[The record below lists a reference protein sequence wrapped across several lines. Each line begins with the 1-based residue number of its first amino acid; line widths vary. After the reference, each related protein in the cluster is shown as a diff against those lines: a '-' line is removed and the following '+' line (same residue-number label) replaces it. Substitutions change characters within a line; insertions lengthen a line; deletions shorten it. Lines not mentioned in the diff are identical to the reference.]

1 MKYDHL
7 IFVQVEDGHI
17 ATSARAIDEKTIH
30 SLYAYNMD
38 LIKFPEVNI
47 SDPQPTKRTDTDD
60 WQADRALRTMLSL
73 LYVISFL
80 CLLRYDE
87 ALRIQFDWIELED
100 FENSGHDAR
109 LKISLPFRKTHQTGG
124 M

>member
-47 SDPQPTKRTDTDD
+47 SDPPPTKRC
-60 WQADRALRTMLSL
+60 QCKKRFA
-73 LYVISFL
+73 L
-80 CLLRYDE
+80 CLFKWDG
-87 ALRIQFDWIELED
+87 
-100 FENSGHDAR
+100 FETATTRADV
-109 LKISLPFRKTHQTGG
+109 GG
-124 M
+124 GECGFHE